1 MCFKKTPLVA
11 EWRTNLGEWCVS
23 TEAGRLVLGAFLCYP
38 GHSGDEKR
46 VGFGGRINRTYW
58 SG

>member
-1 MCFKKTPLVA
+1 MCFKKTTLVA
-11 EWRTNLGEWCVS
+11 EWRTNVGEWCVS
-23 TEAGRLVLGAFLCYP
+23 TEAGRLVLGVFLCYP